1 MATIMNSSLAMAPK
15 DEQAYWEANFW
26 EALETRDTHMDGV
39 FFFAVITT
47 GVYCRPSCPSRRPRR
62 ENVIFF
68 QRRGAAGR
76 AGFRPC
82 LRCPPDRERTRD
94 AHSELVE
101 RICRYLEQHL
111 DEAVTRDGLSRQLN
125 LSPFHLQRTFKAAA
139 GSTPRAYAD
148 LCRLQ
153 SIKGGLREGRS
164 VSTTLYAAGYGPSI
178 RLYDRAAAQL
188 GMTPT
193 AYRRGGAGLNVR
205 YDILDTPAGTLLV
218 GATSKGVC
226 AIQFGGSAKKLEE
239 SVREEFPAADL
250 QRDPAFLSPWAGQLR
265 AHLDGR
271 LQKLDVPLDI
281 QATAFQRR
289 VWEYLQTI
297 PYGSTQSAGEIAT
310 QTTQTPAAPRA
321 ARLGVSPNDPL
332 RQHAIIRRDRQANT
346 AAPCRAGRGARLRIE
361 SGGRRYPMPSRG
373 ARRWRNRR
381 LPMGRRAQAQA
392 IADREEH
399 RLKAVHLREERVR
412 GHPRSLGRKPGRL
425 PHYEAKLRTQTEGCA
440 TSHRTSG

>member
-1 MATIMNSSLAMAPK
+1 MATIMNSSLAMAPT

-68 QRRGAAGR
+68 QRRDAAER

-82 LRCPPDRERTRD
+82 LRRKPERERARD

-101 RICRYLEQHL
+101 KICRYLEQHL
-111 DEAVTRDGLSRQLN
+111 DEAVTLAGLSRQLN

-139 GSTPRAYAD
+139 GITPRAYAD
-148 LCRLQ
+148 FCRLE
-153 SIKGGLREGRS
+153 SFKGGLREGRS
-164 VSTTLYAAGYGPSI
+164 VTTALYDAGYGSSS
-178 RLYDRAAAQL
+178 RLYERAASQL

-193 AYRRGGAGLNVR
+193 AYRRGGAGLNIR
-205 YDILDTPAGTLLV
+205 YDILDTPAGLLLV
-218 GATSKGVC
+218 GATSKGVG

-239 SVREEFPAADL
+239 SVREEFPAADLQRDPAFLSPWAGQLRAHLDGRLQKLEVPPDTQKTGL

-297 PYGSTQSAGEIAT
+297 PYGSTQSYGEIAKRIR
-310 QTTQTPAAPRA
+310 QPRA
-321 ARLGVSPNDPL
+321 ARAV
-332 RQHAIIRRDRQANT
+332 A
-346 AAPCRAGRGARLRIE
+346 RA
-361 SGGRRYPMPSRG
+361 
-373 ARRWRNRR
+373 
-381 LPMGRRAQAQA
+381 
-392 IADREEH
+392 
-399 RLKAVHLREERVR
+399 
-412 GHPRSLGRKPGRL
+412 
-425 PHYEAKLRTQTEGCA
+425 CA
-440 TSHRTSG
+440 SNP